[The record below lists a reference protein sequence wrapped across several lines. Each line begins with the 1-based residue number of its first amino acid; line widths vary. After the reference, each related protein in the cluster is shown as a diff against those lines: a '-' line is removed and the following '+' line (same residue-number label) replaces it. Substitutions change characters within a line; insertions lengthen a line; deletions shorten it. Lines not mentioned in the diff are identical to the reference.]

1 MDLDYHN
8 SAGLPSRW
16 SLENRSLFDEPFVL
30 KVTIQVPYFFLQPD
44 FLPSEVVPES
54 CYVPNDDSYYIRK
67 ETRLPF

>member
-8 SAGLPSRW
+8 SAGLPSCR
-16 SLENRSLFDEPFVL
+16 SLENRSLIDEPFVL

-44 FLPSEVVPES
+44 FLPSEVVTCLMMIPII
-54 CYVPNDDSYYIRK
+54 SYYIRK